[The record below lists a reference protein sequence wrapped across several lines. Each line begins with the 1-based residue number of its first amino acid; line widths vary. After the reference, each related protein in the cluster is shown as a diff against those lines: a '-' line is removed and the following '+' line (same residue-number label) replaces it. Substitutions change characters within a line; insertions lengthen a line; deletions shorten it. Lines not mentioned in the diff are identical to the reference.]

1 MSYKTLL
8 IVLTDPAQVKD
19 ALASAVILTR
29 RLDAHLDVLCLG
41 VDQTQAVAFYPG
53 TSIVLLDQSILAA
66 QEDATALGNAA
77 RKILEQEDIRWSI
90 EDGAAPMA
98 GLSQLV
104 AERSRYCDL
113 LLALRPGTRNRDAE
127 YVIEAALFSGQIP
140 VLLIPSSPLSAS
152 WQRVVLGWDQ
162 SNEALRAVRA
172 ALPLLQSAQSLSIA
186 IIDPPAYGAER
197 SDPGGAL
204 SQMLSRHG
212 VHAEVSVLAR
222 TLPSIAEEINRHVLD
237 KGADLLI
244 MGAYGHSRLRE
255 SILGGTTRSMLEKAM
270 VPVFMAH

>member
-1 MSYKTLL
+1 MAP
-8 IVLTDPAQVKD
+8 V
-19 ALASAVILTR
+19 VIC
-29 RLDAHLDVLCLG
+29 AEAKLCLG

>member
-140 VLLIPSSPLSAS
+140 VLLIPSSPCS
-152 WQRVVLGWDQ
+152 
-162 SNEALRAVRA
+162 
-172 ALPLLQSAQSLSIA
+172 
-186 IIDPPAYGAER
+186 
-197 SDPGGAL
+197 
-204 SQMLSRHG
+204 
-212 VHAEVSVLAR
+212 
-222 TLPSIAEEINRHVLD
+222 
-237 KGADLLI
+237 
-244 MGAYGHSRLRE
+244 
-255 SILGGTTRSMLEKAM
+255 
-270 VPVFMAH
+270 